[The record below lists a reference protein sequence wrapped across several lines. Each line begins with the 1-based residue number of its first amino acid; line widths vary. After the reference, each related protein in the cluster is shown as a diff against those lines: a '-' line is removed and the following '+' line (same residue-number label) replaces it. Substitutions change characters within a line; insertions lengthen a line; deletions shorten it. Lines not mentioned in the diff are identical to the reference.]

1 MDINDAWLNN
11 PYLISKPTWELPV
24 PPDND
29 NDYEH
34 HVLNP
39 MKEFEWNP
47 IKTCKCED
55 CDYDVQKD
63 MDKIKKEIEGIN
75 NNIIGLCDI
84 LKQIK
89 LDIQNKRSTDDIV
102 DHNRLYKRG
111 PYKKRFVYDKNGNMV
126 DIG

>member
-11 PYLISKPTWELPV
+11 PYLSSNSMWD
-24 PPDND
+24 PPITRD

-34 HVLNP
+34 NILNP
-39 MKEFEWNP
+39 IKEIEWNP
-47 IKTCKCED
+47 IKTCKCQD
-55 CDYDVQKD
+55 CDYDVKKE
-63 MDKIKKEIEGIN
+63 MDKMKKEIEGIN
-75 NNIIGLCDI
+75 NNILGVCEI

-89 LDIQNKRSTDDIV
+89 LDVQQKRSSDDVV

-111 PYKKRFVYDKNGNMV
+111 PYKKRFVLDKYGNMV